1 MTPRDALVELLE
13 RLGASQGA
21 GVLVNGEE
29 LAQWP
34 SEAVKAM
41 KAQKIIKKAR
51 RAGSAVCPGCEENCA
66 MPVEVLPAADGAP
79 SSFMV
84 CDKRNDINR
93 VPVPPEQLAQW
104 LCSEDT
110 VCGFVA
116 ACLGLRR
123 SGKQRGTDNL
133 WEVGVASGDKRTQML
148 SLQSKGTLALAT
160 GDNSLPLAE
169 LIQYQDGAY
178 ALDEAMVR
186 RMVDMAATADPRY
199 TPSEARREVRKLDT
213 QAMYERW
220 RKEYR
225 NLKKKYPH
233 RRDRWISQ
241 KIAKMEIG
249 KGRDAET
256 IRKNMTK

>member
-1 MTPRDALVELLE
+1 MTPREALIELLE

-34 SEAVKAM
+34 PEAIKAM

-51 RAGSAVCPGCEENCA
+51 RGVSAVCPGCEETCV
-66 MPVEVLPAADGAP
+66 MPVEVLPATDGAP
-79 SSFMV
+79 SSFIV

-93 VPVPPEQLAQW
+93 VPVSLEQLAQW
-104 LCSEDT
+104 LCTEDT
-110 VCGFVA
+110 ACGFVA

-133 WEVGVASGDKRTQML
+133 WEIGVASGDKRVQML
-148 SLQSKGTLALAT
+148 SLQSNGTLTLTA
-160 GDNSLPLAE
+160 GGNSLPLTE
-169 LIQYQDGAY
+169 LIQYQDGAF

-186 RMVDMAATADPRY
+186 RLVDMSTTADPRY
-199 TPSEARREVRKLDT
+199 TPSIARREVGKLDT
-213 QAMYERW
+213 QAKHESWKKAYRDLK
-220 RKEYR
+220 KEYPD
-225 NLKKKYPH
+225 KP
-233 RRDRWISQ
+233 DTWIAK

-249 KGRDAET
+249 RGRNAET